1 MFFFMFN
8 PAAIVICVLCV
19 ALGAGGVFAFFWFK
33 NNKGKKSNA
42 DVKPTPKRILL
53 AGLRENAEAFA
64 TLYEPLFLL
73 ASGKINRKDIVFDA
87 WNTAVDGIEGY
98 DEFKAIFKKKFGDVA
113 SWKGKKK
120 KYIKNADKLLKYVFK
135 AGIERDDDTVVKADE
150 TTEVKYFAIGGFDIV
165 AGEEYDVFVPYWSIE
180 TESTDENGVEVE
192 IETVLQKGA
201 IR

>member
-8 PAAIVICVLCV
+8 PGAVVICIICAV
-19 ALGAGGVFAFFWFK
+19 LGAGGVFAFFHFK
-33 NNKGKKSNA
+33 NKGKKSDA
-42 DVKPTPKRILL
+42 DAKPTPKRILL

-73 ASGKINRKDIVFDA
+73 ASGKTDRKDYVFDA
-87 WNTAVDGIEGY
+87 WYSVVDSIEGY
-98 DEFKAIFKKKFGDVA
+98 DEFKAVFKKKFGEIA

-135 AGIERDDDTVVKADE
+135 AGIERDDDVVVVADD
-150 TTEVKYFAIGGFDIV
+150 TTEVKYFAIGNFEIV
-165 AGEEYDVFVPYWSIE
+165 ENAEYDVFVPYWSIE
-180 TESTDENGVEVE
+180 TESTDENGAEIE
-192 IETVLQKGA
+192 IETILSKGA